1 MPCHLDAT
9 GPQMSTRVELTT
21 EDRGEAPNVGR
32 SAEVSSAMVA
42 AERPGASSD
51 VMALVVS
58 RDNLFAA
65 YHRVKKNKGAPG
77 IDGMT
82 VHELRGWLVT
92 NWQEVREQ
100 LLAGTYEPAPVRRV
114 LIPKPGGGERMLGIP
129 TVVDRLIQQ
138 ALLQVLQPA
147 WDASFSDH
155 SYGFR
160 PGRSAHDALRRAQK
174 YIQGGRRWVVDI
186 DLERFFDEVNHD
198 ILMARIAARVSDWRV
213 LRVIRAYLRA
223 GIMSD
228 GVAMERHKGT
238 PQGGPLSPLL
248 ANLLLDEVD
257 KTLEASGHAFVRYA
271 DDCNVYVR
279 SKRAGE
285 RVYARLEGLY
295 ARLHL
300 RVNRKK
306 SAVSSVYRRQFLGYA
321 FWASR
326 GGRAKL
332 RIAKKSLKRMKARVR
347 QLTRRNC
354 GLSIG
359 YVVERL
365 SHYLRGWKAYFK
377 LASTPRVL
385 ADVDKWIRH
394 RLRAIQLKQWKRPR
408 TIYREILKRG
418 GSKDLA
424 ARVAKNARR
433 WWRNSAMALN
443 RVLPNSWL
451 DGLGLYRLAA

>member
-1 MPCHLDAT
+1 
-9 GPQMSTRVELTT
+9 MSTRVELTA
-21 EDRGEAPNVGR
+21 EDRGEAPKLGR

-51 VMALVVS
+51 VMSFVVS

-82 VHELRGWLVT
+82 VHELRGWLVA
-92 NWQEVREQ
+92 NWREVREQ
-100 LLAGTYEPAPVRRV
+100 LLTGTYAPAPVRRV

-138 ALLQVLQPA
+138 ALLQALQPA

-160 PGRSAHDALRRAQK
+160 PGRSAHDALRRAQT

-285 RVYARLEGLY
+285 RVYARLERLY
-295 ARLHL
+295 DRLHL

-306 SAVSSVYRRQFLGYA
+306 STVASVYRRQFLGYA

-326 GGRAKL
+326 GRRANL

-365 SHYLRGWKAYFK
+365 SRYLRGWKAYFK
-377 LASTPRVL
+377 LASTPRAL

-394 RLRAIQLKQWKRPR
+394 RLRAMQLKQWKRPR
-408 TIYREILKRG
+408 TMYREILKRG

-424 ARVAKNARR
+424 ARIAKNARS
-433 WWRNSAMALN
+433 WWRNSAMAVN